1 VYLSTQ
7 NKFARP
13 KMRIH
18 FYAIFVGVFLLT
30 SCDSENKMK
39 VTIESRVSLD
49 QVPSASG
56 IEFINNK
63 FWVIGDN
70 SPWLFEFN
78 DKLILLNK
86 YQIFSIDSMEGE
98 TIPKKNKHD
107 YEAMTSLLWE
117 GDSAMFIFGS
127 GSKSPDRNS
136 GKLIQFGA
144 TKRVTNFDLTKL
156 YELIRIE
163 SKLEEDEF
171 NLEAA
176 AVLGENIFLFNRGK
190 NKLISLKINDLSL
203 FLKGEK
209 DKVKLKVITID
220 LPNIDGIQA
229 GFSGAF
235 GDEKYNRMI
244 FTASVEN
251 TANWIDDGAILGS
264 FVGIINIDEL
274 YNHFEPICQLLKNK
288 QNDILPIKVESIT
301 QKYLDKDKL
310 SCIIVTD
317 SDGHSSE
324 LLELEIRID

>member
-1 VYLSTQ
+1 
-7 NKFARP
+7 
-13 KMRIH
+13 MRIH

-30 SCDSENKMK
+30 SCDSENKMNI
-39 VTIESRVSLD
+39 TIESRILLD

-70 SPWLFEFN
+70 SPWLFELN

-86 YQIFSIDSMEGE
+86 YQIFSTDSMEGE

-117 GDSAMFIFGS
+117 GNSALFIFGS
-127 GSKSPDRNS
+127 GSKSPERNS

-144 TKRVTNFDLTKL
+144 TNHVTNFDLTKL
-156 YELIRIE
+156 YELIREE
-163 SKLEEDEF
+163 SKLEEDEL

-176 AVLGENIFLFNRGK
+176 AVLGESIYLFNRGK
-190 NKLISLKINDLSL
+190 NKLISLKIKDLSL
-203 FLKGEK
+203 FLKGETEK
-209 DKVKLKVITID
+209 IKLKVITID

-235 GDEKYNRMI
+235 GDEKYNRII

-264 FVGIINIDEL
+264 FVGILNVDEL

-288 QNDILPIKVESIT
+288 QNDVLPIKVESIT
-301 QKYLDKDKL
+301 QKYTEKGKL
-310 SCIIVTD
+310 NCVAVTD
-317 SDGHSSE
+317 SDGQSSE